1 MATVA
6 EVLLWGRRIGAVALE
21 DGTDVRRGGEAEESI
36 DGEPCGAA
44 KARPASIAGVGGLR
58 ETGVRG

>member
-21 DGTDVRRGGEAEESI
+21 DGTDVRRGRDAEEPI
-36 DGEPCGAA
+36 DILPTSRST
-44 KARPASIAGVGGLR
+44 KSDS
-58 ETGVRG
+58 